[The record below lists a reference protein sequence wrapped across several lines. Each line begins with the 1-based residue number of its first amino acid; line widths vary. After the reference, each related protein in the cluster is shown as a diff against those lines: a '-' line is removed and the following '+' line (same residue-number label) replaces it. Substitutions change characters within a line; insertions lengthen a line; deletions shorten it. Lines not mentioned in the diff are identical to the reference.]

1 MLEIKNLCVNI
12 KNSDVQI
19 LKGVFLN
26 IKPGEVHAIMGP
38 NGTGK
43 STLSKA
49 IMGNYMYDVVDGKIN
64 FNGEDIVKLSVCD
77 RARKGIFLC
86 MQDPTV
92 IDGVSN
98 SEFLRTAMGEVTGEK
113 VNLYSFIKN
122 METAMK
128 DVELDSSML
137 HRSLNKGFSG
147 GEKKKNEILQ
157 MMMLKP
163 KLIILDE
170 LDSGLDVDSLRVVCE
185 NINKYLEENPETS
198 VLIITHYTRVLKYIK
213 PDYVHV
219 MREGKIVKTGTMDL
233 AYEIEKNGYNGINV
247 MIGTDS
253 NE

>member
-1 MLEIKNLCVNI
+1 MLEIRNLCVNI

-49 IMGNYMYDVVDGKIN
+49 IMGNYMYEITEGKIN
-64 FNGEDIVKLSVCD
+64 FNGEDIVKLPVYD

-98 SEFLRTAMGEVTGEK
+98 SEFLRTAMGEVSGEK
-113 VNLYSFIKN
+113 VNLYSFIKS
-122 METAMK
+122 METAMG

-185 NINKYLEENPETS
+185 NINKYLKENPETS

-219 MREGKIVKTGTMDL
+219 MRDGKIVKTGTMDL